1 MSKTLCVFLL
11 SFFLGLSGGYAQ
23 WDKLGQK
30 EAAFHVIT
38 DIPNASQIEVD
49 AEGNIFLL
57 DSREGFLYKYLK
69 STHYDSSIVV
79 GGISTRD
86 DGFLHPKKLAVK
98 NRQDFYLLDDLG
110 RKIVLLD
117 KELKVVE
124 SSDFYAI
131 SSSGSIDI
139 PDEFEPYSFDISS
152 AGETFVLNK
161 FNNKVY
167 KINTFG
173 KIESVFGGLDYG
185 RGSLYEPEDI
195 QLSPQNRVYIGDVEN
210 QRISVFDMFG
220 VYLKD
225 EELPDEFDWEKF
237 HIHES
242 LLILWNKSELA
253 IINSLSREK
262 KQYRPTHKFSLRDL
276 YIGREFI
283 YLLSENE
290 VHLYPI
296 KE

>member
-1 MSKTLCVFLL
+1 
-11 SFFLGLSGGYAQ
+11 
-23 WDKLGQK
+23 
-30 EAAFHVIT
+30 
-38 DIPNASQIEVD
+38 
-49 AEGNIFLL
+49 
-57 DSREGFLYKYLK
+57 
-69 STHYDSSIVV
+69 
-79 GGISTRD
+79 GISTRD
-86 DGFLHPKKLAVK
+86 DGFLHPKKLALK

-131 SSSGSIDI
+131 SRSGTIDI
-139 PDEFEPYSFDISS
+139 PDEFEPYSLDISS

-161 FNNKVY
+161 FNNKIY
-167 KINTFG
+167 KINAFG

-185 RGSLYEPEDI
+185 EGSLYEPEDI

-225 EELPDEFDWEKF
+225 EDLPEGLEWEHF

-242 LLILWNKSELA
+242 LLILWNDSELA
-253 IINSLSREK
+253 LINSLSREK
-262 KQYRPTHKFSLRDL
+262 KAYQISDNFKLSDL

-283 YLLSENE
+283 YMLSENE

>member
-1 MSKTLCVFLL
+1 MFRILSVSIFLL
-11 SFFLGLSGGYAQ
+11 LLQSSGVFAQ
-23 WDKLGQK
+23 WDKIGQV
-30 EAAFHVIT
+30 EATFHVVKN
-38 DIPNASQIEVD
+38 IPRANQIEVD

-69 STHYDSSIVV
+69 SAKYDSTVVV

-131 SSSGSIDI
+131 SSSSTIDI

-161 FNNKVY
+161 FNNRIY
-167 KINTFG
+167 KINAFG
-173 KIESVFGGLDYG
+173 KIESAFGGLDYG
-185 RGSLYEPEDI
+185 RGSLYEPEDV

-225 EELPDEFDWEKF
+225 EELTEDLKWERF

-242 LLILWNKSELA
+242 LLILWNESQLLL
-253 IINSLSREK
+253 INSLSREK
-262 KQYRPTHKFSLRDL
+262 KQYKISEQFKLRDL
-276 YIGREFI
+276 YIG
-283 YLLSENE
+283 
-290 VHLYPI
+290 
-296 KE
+296 

>member
-1 MSKTLCVFLL
+1 MLKFLFGIVLSMFVFLYQ
-11 SFFLGLSGGYAQ
+11 GYAQ
-23 WDKLGQK
+23 WDKIGQK
-30 EAAFHVIT
+30 EAAFHILNE
-38 DIPNASQIEVD
+38 IPNASQIEVD

-57 DSREGFLYKYLK
+57 DTGGGFLYKYLK
-69 STHYDSSIVV
+69 SAQYDSTVVV

-167 KINTFG
+167 KINAFG

-185 RGSLYEPEDI
+185 QGSLYEPEDV

-220 VYLKD
+220 IYLKD
-225 EELPDEFDWEKF
+225 EDLPGDLEWESF

-242 LLILWNKSELA
+242 LLILWNESELA
-253 IINSLSREK
+253 LINSLSREK
-262 KQYRPTHKFSLRDL
+262 MQYRISDNFKLMDL

-283 YLLSENE
+283 YMLSENE